1 MKKKWIWLIGIGV
14 LILLI
19 VLFKGILMLTEYYDS
34 TSEEKK
40 QVTVT
45 IPEGSTLKDMA
56 KALKKADVIDSEFVF
71 KRKVAASGYDSLQYG
86 EFVLDTGM
94 CVEDVVLI
102 LATQGAQK
110 ESFSFV
116 VPEGYSVEQICAKAV
131 ENEICTEEEFY
142 QVLDNEE
149 FPYDFIKEIPEDAT
163 YKHKLQGF
171 LFPETYSFDED
182 TDAYILIDTML
193 AEFDKHYQNL
203 KNIPTERSFYDI
215 MTVAALVERE
225 SRLDEERPV
234 IAGVIYNRIEEEMPL
249 QIDASVVYAC
259 SDGLYD
265 IEEVLYEHL
274 EVDSPYNTYQNP
286 GMPAGPICNPGIESI
301 KGALLPE
308 RHDYFYYHTDEEKQ
322 DGSHIFTETFEEHT
336 STMVYEE
343 ETTSDES

>member
-1 MKKKWIWLIGIGV
+1 MKKKWIV
-14 LILLI
+14 LIVI
-19 VLFKGILMLTEYYDS
+19 VAILVLSLLFKGIAMLAEYYDS
-34 TSEEKK
+34 TSEDK
-40 QVTVT
+40 QQVVVS
-45 IPEGSTLKDMA
+45 IAEGSTVNQIA
-56 KALKKADVIDSEFVF
+56 NQLKKANVIDSKFVF

-86 EFVLDTGM
+86 EFTLDTGM

-131 ENEICTEEEFY
+131 ENGICTEEEFY
-142 QVLDNEE
+142 QVLDNET
-149 FPYDFIKEIPEDAT
+149 FPYEFIKEIPEDRPYT
-163 YKHKLQGF
+163 HKLQGF
-171 LFPETYSFDED
+171 LFPETYSFDSD
-182 TDAYILIDTML
+182 TDAYLLIDTML

-203 KNIPTERSFYDI
+203 KNIPSENSFYDL

-225 SRLDEERPV
+225 SRLDEERPA
-234 IAGVIYNRIEEEMPL
+234 IAGVIYNRIEEDMLL

-259 SDGLYD
+259 SEGLYD
-265 IEEVLYEHL
+265 MEQVLYEDL
-274 EVDSPYNTYQNP
+274 EVDSPYNTYQNT

-301 KGALLPE
+301 KAALLPE
-308 RHDYFYYHTDEEKQ
+308 KHEYFYYHTDEEKQ

-343 ETTSDES
+343 TEE

>member
-1 MKKKWIWLIGIGV
+1 MKKKWMILIAVGV
-14 LILLI
+14 FLLLFL
-19 VLFKGILMLTEYYDS
+19 LFKGMLMVVEYCDS
-34 TSEEKK
+34 TSEDKQ
-40 QVTVT
+40 QVTVS
-45 IPEGSTLKDMA
+45 IAEGSTLNQIADQ
-56 KALKKADVIDSEFVF
+56 LKKADVIDSKFVF
-71 KRKVAASGYDSLQYG
+71 KRKVAASGYASLQYG
-86 EFVLDTGM
+86 EFTLDTGM
-94 CVEDVVLI
+94 CVEDVVFI

-142 QVLDNEE
+142 QVLDNEKFSYE
-149 FPYDFIKEIPEDAT
+149 FIKEIPEDRPYT
-163 YKHKLQGF
+163 HKLQGF
-171 LFPETYSFDED
+171 LFPDTYSFDSD

-203 KNIPTERSFYDI
+203 KRIPSKHSFYDL

-225 SRLDEERPV
+225 SRLDEERPT
-234 IAGVIYNRIEEEMPL
+234 IAGVIYNRIEEDMLL

-265 IEEVLYEHL
+265 MEQVLYADL
-274 EVDSPYNTYQNP
+274 EVDSPYNTYQNT

-301 KGALLPE
+301 KAALLPE
-308 RHDYFYYHTDEEKQ
+308 QHDYFYYHTDEEKQ

-343 ETTSDES
+343 TEE